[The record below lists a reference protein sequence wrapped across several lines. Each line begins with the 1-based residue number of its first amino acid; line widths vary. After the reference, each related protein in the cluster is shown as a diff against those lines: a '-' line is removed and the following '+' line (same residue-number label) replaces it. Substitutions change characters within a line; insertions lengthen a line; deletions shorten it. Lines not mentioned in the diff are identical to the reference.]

1 MVCEFFIKMKKS
13 TIFYRFLAVFG
24 LFLTNFGYAQQIRVH
39 DPVAIKEGNT
49 YYIYCTGR
57 GISTFSSPDLK
68 NWEQGPQVFEQKPVW
83 TDSVVTD
90 FKNHIW
96 APDISLHNGVYYLY
110 YSISAFGKNTSAI
123 GVATNTVLDP
133 KDENYNWKDQGI
145 VIESIPNRDLWNAID
160 PNLIIDENDT
170 PWLSFG
176 SFWDGLK
183 LVKLN
188 KNLTEIAQ
196 PQEWHT
202 IARRERNFELAD
214 SDPGNAALEAPFIFK
229 KNDYY
234 YLFLSWDLC
243 CRGENSTYKVV
254 VGRSKDVTGPY
265 VDKSGKE
272 LNNGGGTLLVEGN
285 SNWYGAGHNSTYT
298 FDGKDYIIF
307 HAYDAHDNGAPKL
320 KISELEW
327 NDGWPK
333 LKSNVLD

>member
-1 MVCEFFIKMKKS
+1 MKKS
-13 TIFYRFLAVFG
+13 TISYRFLAVFG
-24 LFLTNFGYAQQIRVH
+24 LFLANFSFAQQIRMH
-39 DPVAIKEGNT
+39 DPVAIKEGDT

-68 NWEQGPQVFEQKPVW
+68 NWEQGPPVFEQKPVW
-83 TDSVVTD
+83 ADSVVTD

-96 APDISLHNGVYYLY
+96 APDISFHHGKYYLY
-110 YSISAFGKNTSAI
+110 YSVSAFGKNTSAI
-123 GVATNTVLDP
+123 GVTTNTVLDP

-145 VIESIPNRDLWNAID
+145 VIESVPNRDLWNAID

-170 PWLSFG
+170 PWLAFG

-254 VGRSKDVTGPY
+254 VGRSKNVTGPY
-265 VDKSGKE
+265 VDKTGKE
-272 LNNGGGTLLVEGN
+272 INNGGGTLLVEGN
-285 SNWYGAGHNSTYT
+285 ADWYGAGHNSTYT
-298 FDGKDYIIF
+298 FDGTDYIIF
-307 HAYDAHDNGAPKL
+307 HAYDASDNGAPKL

-327 NDGWPK
+327 DSENWPK
-333 LKSNVLD
+333 LKTNVLE

>member
-1 MVCEFFIKMKKS
+1 M
-13 TIFYRFLAVFG
+13 
-24 LFLTNFGYAQQIRVH
+24 
-39 DPVAIKEGNT
+39 
-49 YYIYCTGR
+49 
-57 GISTFSSPDLK
+57 
-68 NWEQGPQVFEQKPVW
+68 
-83 TDSVVTD
+83 
-90 FKNHIW
+90 
-96 APDISLHNGVYYLY
+96 
-110 YSISAFGKNTSAI
+110 
-123 GVATNTVLDP
+123 ATNTVLDP
-133 KDENYNWKDQGI
+133 KDEKYNWKDQGI

-170 PWLSFG
+170 PWLAFG

-196 PQEWHT
+196 PQKWHT

-254 VGRSKDVTGPY
+254 VGRSKDVTVPY

-272 LNNGGGTLLVEGN
+272 LNNGAALYWLKEMLTGTVQVTTAPIHLMGKIISSFTLMMQRITARQN
-285 SNWYGAGHNSTYT
+285 LKFPNWNGMMAGLN
-298 FDGKDYIIF
+298 
-307 HAYDAHDNGAPKL
+307 
-320 KISELEW
+320 
-327 NDGWPK
+327 
-333 LKSNVLD
+333 